1 MTTTKIFGNLLKRQ
15 YLRIVEI
22 LIVKAQTRTYLPTS
36 RTEGFHGQLVV
47 KWLCGKD
54 LAGMGWGAT
63 RMITDHFFINTCF
76 SIRSLPLV
84 DFECGNACF
93 HNFTSSNTHL
103 WGVKIHPRLHTI
115 INQRF
120 NFSLY
125 LCYVLFLASKHPP
138 SISKES
144 FPSPQSLGTQ

>member
-1 MTTTKIFGNLLKRQ
+1 
-15 YLRIVEI
+15 
-22 LIVKAQTRTYLPTS
+22 
-36 RTEGFHGQLVV
+36 
-47 KWLCGKD
+47 
-54 LAGMGWGAT
+54 
-63 RMITDHFFINTCF
+63 MITDHFFIITCF

-144 FPSPQSLGTQ
+144 FPSPQSWSRGWGKMGESGEPGKADLVTKATEMYHFSEAMCLCLPRGLPWAVSRPRSPRPSLGAKPRRSWD

>member
-54 LAGMGWGAT
+54 LAGMG
-63 RMITDHFFINTCF
+63 
-76 SIRSLPLV
+76 
-84 DFECGNACF
+84 
-93 HNFTSSNTHL
+93 
-103 WGVKIHPRLHTI
+103 
-115 INQRF
+115 
-120 NFSLY
+120 
-125 LCYVLFLASKHPP
+125 
-138 SISKES
+138 
-144 FPSPQSLGTQ
+144 